1 MIGCFGNRSLVTPLV
16 SALPAFLA
24 KTASCFNP
32 IGIKA
37 SLKNTG
43 LLSYSELFSTGGQ
56 AKNFNYF
63 AASLPQF
70 FFLHSDFW
78 CRISDFGVQVSV
90 FEFHF

>member
-1 MIGCFGNRSLVTPLV
+1 MIGCFGNRSLVSPLV

-43 LLSYSELFSTGGQ
+43 LLSYLELFSTGAG
-56 AKNFNYF
+56 
-63 AASLPQF
+63 
-70 FFLHSDFW
+70 
-78 CRISDFGVQVSV
+78 
-90 FEFHF
+90 